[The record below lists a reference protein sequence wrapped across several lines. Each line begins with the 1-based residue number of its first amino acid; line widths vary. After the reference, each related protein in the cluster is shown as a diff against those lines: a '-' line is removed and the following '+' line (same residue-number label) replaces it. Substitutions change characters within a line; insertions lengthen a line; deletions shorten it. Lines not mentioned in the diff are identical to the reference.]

1 MMSLVSIQKK
11 LWSVLRTNT
20 LARAACDAIL
30 AENRIKYDPGLRQVW
45 SPLLANIELSSE
57 AGDNEICHGP
67 RERGTKRFVCF
78 LSDVFV
84 IVLQWYFVSDHI
96 NHIRSVAGVDSVGI
110 GASYDGINE
119 WVKKIS

>member
-11 LWSVLRTNT
+11 LWSV
-20 LARAACDAIL
+20 ACDAIL
-30 AENRIKYDPGLRQVW
+30 AGNRIKCDPGLRQVW
-45 SPLLANIELSSE
+45 SPLLGNIELSSE

-67 RERGTKRFVCF
+67 QERGTTRFVCF
-78 LSDVFV
+78 LLDVFV